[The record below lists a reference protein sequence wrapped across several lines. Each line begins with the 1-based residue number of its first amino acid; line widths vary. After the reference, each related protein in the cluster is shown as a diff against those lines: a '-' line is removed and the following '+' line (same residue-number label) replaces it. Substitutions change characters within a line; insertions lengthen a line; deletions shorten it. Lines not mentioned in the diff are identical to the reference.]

1 MLTYQ
6 IQPDVSN
13 LWGTIY
19 KVTKISRFEGDWKKL
34 ADDVGYKTEKG
45 HRAFLARRNR
55 LSPDFKL
62 IMDILDSLYCDL
74 VVLVPETK
82 EEFESG
88 QTVKTASRFM
98 QQFLQLSEQDREL
111 VAALLNR
118 LSQKD

>member
-6 IQPDVSN
+6 IQPN
-13 LWGTIY
+13 LTALWGTIY

-55 LSPDFKL
+55 LSHDFKL
-62 IMDILDSLYCDL
+62 IMNILDSLYCDL
-74 VVLVPETK
+74 VVLVPERK
-82 EEFESG
+82 EEFENE
-88 QTVKTASRFM
+88 QTVRTASRFM
-98 QQFLQLSEQDREL
+98 QQYLQLSEQDRKL
-111 VAALLNR
+111 VAVLLDR